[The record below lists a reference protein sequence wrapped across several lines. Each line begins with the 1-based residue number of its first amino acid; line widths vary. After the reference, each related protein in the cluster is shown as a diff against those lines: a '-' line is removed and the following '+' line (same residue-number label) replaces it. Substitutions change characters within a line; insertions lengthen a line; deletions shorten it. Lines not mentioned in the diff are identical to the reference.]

1 MRQNRKHAG
10 RGAAMLV
17 LAAGACAG
25 ALAQEPDFAAPGKKL
40 FVEGVTG
47 QANCALCHVLEH
59 AGSHGP
65 VGPNLNELGPD
76 EERVRKAV
84 RNGIGPMPAFTWL
97 SDDQVT
103 LLARYVSWASK
114 PR

>member
-1 MRQNRKHAG
+1 MSARRIRVAH
-10 RGAAMLV
+10 GALW
-17 LAAGACAG
+17 LAAATACAG
-25 ALAQEPDFAAPGKKL
+25 AWAQEPDFAAPGKKL
-40 FVEGVTG
+40 FVEGVSG
-47 QANCALCHVLEH
+47 QVNCALCHVLEH
-59 AGSHGP
+59 AGSQGP

-84 RNGIGPMPAFTWL
+84 RNGIGPMPAFAWL

-103 LLARYVSWASK
+103 LLARYVAWASK